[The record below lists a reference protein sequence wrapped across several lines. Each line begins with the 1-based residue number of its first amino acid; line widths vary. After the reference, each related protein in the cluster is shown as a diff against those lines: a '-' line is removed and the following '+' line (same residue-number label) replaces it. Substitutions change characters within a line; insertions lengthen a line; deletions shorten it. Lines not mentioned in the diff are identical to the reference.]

1 VKRRY
6 LSNLENSGDFELFK
20 ITESASDA
28 AARYAAARYA
38 VRGMWGWDWRF
49 QLCPHKITIKIL
61 WEL

>member
-20 ITESASDA
+20 ITESASDT
-28 AARYAAARYA
+28 AARYA

-49 QLCPHKITIKIL
+49 QLCPHKITKKIL
-61 WEL
+61 WELYFFD